1 MTQMERFIAGLPKVE
16 LHVHIEGTFEPELML
31 AIAARNGL
39 AAPFPSVDDARAAY
53 AFDDLQAF
61 LDLYYAGMNV
71 LLSARDFHDLTM
83 AYLERAHADN
93 VRHAEIFFD
102 PQAHTGRGVALA
114 TVMEGIC
121 RALDEGER
129 RYGITSRL
137 IPNFLRDLDEDSA
150 LACFEACL
158 AHRDRI
164 CGFGLD
170 SAERGH
176 PPSKFARVFARVRA
190 EGFNVVAHA
199 GEEGPA
205 AYITEALDLLGA
217 ERIDHGVHAMDDD
230 AVVQRLVNEKVVLT
244 VCPLSNVRLRV
255 VPEMAAHPLRAMF
268 ERGLKVCINS
278 DDPPYFGGYIGDN
291 YRAVQRALGLDQS
304 TLVAMARNAIDG
316 AFVDDRRRGELHRE
330 LDAWTITK
338 A

>member
-1 MTQMERFIAGLPKVE
+1 MTQMEAFIADLPKVE

-39 AAPFPSVDDARAAY
+39 AAPFPSVEQARAAY

-71 LLSARDFHDLTM
+71 LLTARDFHDLTM
-83 AYLERAHADN
+83 AYLKRAHADK

-102 PQAHTGRGVALA
+102 PQAHTGRGVPLA

-121 RALDEGER
+121 DALDEGKR
-129 RYGITSRL
+129 RLGITSQL

-150 LACFEACL
+150 IACFEDCL

-176 PPSKFARVFARVRA
+176 PPSKFARVFARVRH
-190 EGFNVVAHA
+190 EGFHVVAHA

-205 AYITEALDLLGA
+205 AYVTEALDLLGA
-217 ERIDHGVHAMDDD
+217 QRIDHGVHAMDDD
-230 AVVQRLVNEKVVLT
+230 GVIARLVAEGIVLT

-268 ERGLKVCINS
+268 ERGLRVCINS

-291 YRAVQRALGLDQS
+291 YRAVQAALGLNRA
-304 TLVAMARNAIDG
+304 TLVAMTRNAVDG
-316 AFVDDRRRGELHRE
+316 AFIDADRRAALHRE
-330 LDAWTITK
+330 LDACPIG
-338 A
+338 